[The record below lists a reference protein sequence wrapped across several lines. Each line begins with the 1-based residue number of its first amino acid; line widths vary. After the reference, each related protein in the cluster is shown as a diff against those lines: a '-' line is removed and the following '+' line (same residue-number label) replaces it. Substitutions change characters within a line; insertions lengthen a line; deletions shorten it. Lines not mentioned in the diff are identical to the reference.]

1 MPRPII
7 VLSPKGGAGKSTL
20 ATLIADHL
28 ASPRQPVSL
37 VDTDPQGTALAWA
50 HLRASPNLRGVRA
63 RMGAPLAN
71 DGQVVV
77 DTPPWPMMQMQLPE
91 RGVVVATVKPSPA
104 DLAALARVVKQGLR
118 IDGVVL
124 NEAPNATGPDVRAAT
139 AFLSREGLRVIVVVR
154 ARRCYVRALASGS
167 TPSETAA
174 VNELKPLWKFLK
186 VAMRD

>member
-28 ASPRQPVSL
+28 ASPRHPVTL
-37 VDTDPQGTALAWA
+37 VDTDPQGTSLAWVHLHA
-50 HLRASPNLRGVRA
+50 SPHLRGLRSRLN
-63 RMGAPLAN
+63 APLP

-77 DTPPWPMMQMQLPE
+77 DTPPWPMMQTLLPD
-91 RGVVVATVKPSPA
+91 RAVVVATVKPSPA
-104 DLAALARVVKQGLR
+104 DLAALARVVKQAR

-124 NEAPNATGPDVRAAT
+124 NEAPSHTGPDVRSASALL
-139 AFLSREGLRVIVVVR
+139 AREGLRVLTVVR

-167 TPSETAA
+167 TPTDEGATA
-174 VNELKPLWKFLK
+174 ELRPLWRWLQQ
-186 VAMRD
+186 AMRAQ